1 MCEAFY
7 YLKLTLILNKI
18 ATFRFRCM
26 HAFFHSSI
34 CSLNNY
40 LVAAYSVL
48 DTVLG
53 VGNTVR
59 GETDGTLSSWNLGS
73 GGGD

>member
-1 MCEAFY
+1 
-7 YLKLTLILNKI
+7 
-18 ATFRFRCM
+18 M

-59 GETDGTLSSWNLGS
+59 GETDETLSSWNLGS